1 MRPFTFTHKL
11 RHSSAAARSCMAL
24 TETVDAYEA
33 RRALAASCTQSTLL
47 NYEQVQELK
56 VSARARVVNYF

>member
-1 MRPFTFTHKL
+1 
-11 RHSSAAARSCMAL
+11 MAL
-24 TETVDAYEA
+24 TDAVDAYEA

-56 VSARARVVNYF
+56 VSARARVVNYS